1 MSSVACAR
9 GIGASLQI
17 SACSFASLLST
28 SWAAGLSLNKA
39 QVSQWMRRMLG
50 ERRVIAFAVVA
61 VTSQQIRAGRRS
73 RNFMSSNATRAN

>member
-1 MSSVACAR
+1 M
-9 GIGASLQI
+9 
-17 SACSFASLLST
+17 
-28 SWAAGLSLNKA
+28 
-39 QVSQWMRRMLG
+39 G